1 MGEFP
6 VHAISRRP
14 SGFSVHSG
22 MDGACR
28 ILGLEPFW
36 IPETWTQVRARSWT
50 AGEWLRRWGNR
61 WYGSEWNALVPMW
74 DEWRIRRCL
83 PEGKPHVV
91 HWLWGE
97 FAAPKRAEAY
107 RKRGG
112 KVVVSVHCSARR
124 WEKVWRRP
132 DGYARADRVVLTS
145 ESQREFVERDVPRE
159 RVRRI
164 FLGVDCSCF
173 VPGERRESG
182 EGRLRLLLLGNTER
196 DHAFA
201 AAVAR
206 RLPAERFEWR
216 VRTLAPE
223 KKLYDGLACVTML
236 RRLSDAEL
244 VEEYRRADLLCMP
257 MLDSAANDVF
267 LESMACGTPVMTN
280 RVGGVPEYVAG
291 DCNVVMPADSD
302 ADVWADRLLELERN
316 RETLDTM
323 RSPVRAWAERF
334 DWRLVA
340 EDYRA
345 LYRELLGM

>member
-6 VHAISRRP
+6 VHPISRRP
-14 SGFSVHSG
+14 SGFSIHSG

-28 ILGLEPFW
+28 VLGLEPFW
-36 IPETWTQVRARSWT
+36 IPETWTKVRKRSWT

-61 WYGSEWNALVPMW
+61 WYGSEWNALVPVW
-74 DEWRIRRCL
+74 DERSILRAL
-83 PEGKPHVV
+83 PRGEPHVV

-124 WEKVWRRP
+124 WEGVWRRP

-145 ESQREFVERDVPRE
+145 ESQRPFVERDVPPE

-164 FLGVDCSCF
+164 LHGVQSRWF
-173 VPGERRESG
+173 TPGERSA
-182 EGRLRLLLLGNTER
+182 EGNQRLRLFLFGNTER

-201 AAVAR
+201 AAVAK
-206 RLPAERFEWR
+206 RLPAGRFEWR
-216 VRTLAPE
+216 IRTVAPERTLYGGIP
-223 KKLYDGLACVTML
+223 CVTML
-236 RRLSDAEL
+236 PRLTDEE
-244 VEEYRRADLLCMP
+244 VREEYRRADLLCMP
-257 MLDSAANDVF
+257 MLDSAANNVF

-280 RVGGVPEYVAG
+280 RTGGVPEYVAEG
-291 DCNVVMPADSD
+291 CNAVMPAGASPDD
-302 ADVWADRLLELERN
+302 WADRLLSLERN
-316 RETLDTM
+316 RDGLEGL
-323 RSPVRAWAERF
+323 RPAARAWAERF
-334 DWRLVA
+334 DWTVIA